1 MCLNSPASKHTCHG
15 LNSEIGWDIRSDIF
29 FFFFTSEFLLVPT
42 ERKRQKIS
50 PQLPQKGVCLIKKE
64 FKIANP

>member
-1 MCLNSPASKHTCHG
+1 MCLNSLASKHTCQG

-29 FFFFTSEFLLVPT
+29 FFFTSEFLLVPA

-50 PQLPQKGVCLIKKE
+50 PPLPQKGVCLIKKE
-64 FKIANP
+64 FKITNP